1 MYLVSTSPISFS
13 FSYMKAVSISL
24 TPASRDHSMAFSIS
38 PGALCQHPK
47 PTEGI
52 STVWR
57 PNFLESV
64 VMFDISC
71 CFVCPWGY
79 CKLNWTVSVLDYTS
93 LLYYLTLSAGLKQWE
108 ITNSFQAGQGIFT
121 GRGRTAAKVNR
132 MNSVCSQRFA
142 EGRKKGFFIKE
153 ILRNVSNI
161 V

>member
-57 PNFLESV
+57 PNFRESV
-64 VMFDISC
+64 VMFDIFLLFCLS
-71 CFVCPWGY
+71 FRLQRTE
-79 CKLNWTVSVLDYTS
+79 LNCLFARLYLY
-93 LLYYLTLSAGLKQWE
+93 LLYSTLIVGLKQ
-108 ITNSFQAGQGIFT
+108 
-121 GRGRTAAKVNR
+121 
-132 MNSVCSQRFA
+132 
-142 EGRKKGFFIKE
+142 
-153 ILRNVSNI
+153 
-161 V
+161 